1 MRIPNLKDQELMQFL
16 VEWDRELERMRKDTL
31 SNVRANN
38 SLLLISPSLKV
49 FEVKVTDAGA
59 LVVTGAVGARGTVA

>member
-1 MRIPNLKDQELMQFL
+1 MRIPNLKDQELMRFL
-16 VEWDRELERMRKDTL
+16 TDWNREIESVQRDTL
-31 SNVRANN
+31 SAIRGNN

-59 LVVTGAVGARGTVA
+59 LTVTKVAG

>member
-1 MRIPNLKDQELMQFL
+1 MRIPNLKDTELMRFL
-16 VEWDRELERMRKDTL
+16 TDWNRELEGMQRDAL
-31 SNVRANN
+31 SKVQGNN

-59 LVVTGAVGARGTVA
+59 LTVTKVAG